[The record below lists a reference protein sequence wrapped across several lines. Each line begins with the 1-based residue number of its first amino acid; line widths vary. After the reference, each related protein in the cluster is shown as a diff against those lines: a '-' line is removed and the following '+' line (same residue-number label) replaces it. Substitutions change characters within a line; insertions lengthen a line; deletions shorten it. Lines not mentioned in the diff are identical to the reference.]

1 VETESTRRSPG
12 QWIGQAREFLV
23 EVRAELRKV
32 TWPTQQEYTY
42 GTIGVL
48 VIVALLTVV
57 LGVVDFGL
65 AKLIQLVMPS

>member
-1 VETESTRRSPG
+1 MTINPAE
-12 QWIGQAREFLV
+12 WIGQSRQFLE

-32 TWPTQQEYTY
+32 TWPSRQEYMG

-48 VIVALLTVV
+48 VIVAILTLV

-65 AKLIQLVMPS
+65 AEIIQLIVP

>member
-1 VETESTRRSPG
+1 MTINPVE
-12 QWIGQAREFLV
+12 WIGQSRQFLE

-32 TWPTQQEYTY
+32 TWPSRQEYMG

-48 VIVALLTVV
+48 VIVAILTLV

-65 AKLIQLVMPS
+65 AEIIQLIVP